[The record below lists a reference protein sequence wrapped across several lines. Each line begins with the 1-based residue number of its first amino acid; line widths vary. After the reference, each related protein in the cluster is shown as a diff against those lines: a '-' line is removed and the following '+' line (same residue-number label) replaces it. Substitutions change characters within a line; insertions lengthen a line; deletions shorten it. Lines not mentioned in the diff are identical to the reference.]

1 GLQHTPTGHRRSN
14 RRRDRTDPLR
24 LGVVERLIDRLARR
38 CAPPDRL
45 PARPER
51 RPFDRHNPRPSQ
63 RHHEPLA
70 QRHVITRR
78 LQPSRPQPAIAVAT
92 VAAIALTRCALA
104 YSNVLLTASTGV
116 APPSIASKIA
126 RSVAPLIASAR
137 DRADALTNP
146 SVSASS

>member
-1 GLQHTPTGHRRSN
+1 LIRSAQLHPANSSASPTESPGQLRPLLNSSPIATVSPSSAACAGRGLGPVTHVF
-14 RRRDRTDPLR
+14 DF
-24 LGVVERLIDRLARR
+24 
-38 CAPPDRL
+38 APDCLPD
-45 PARPER
+45 
-51 RPFDRHNPRPSQ
+51 SS
-63 RHHEPLA
+63 
-70 QRHVITRR
+70 T
-78 LQPSRPQPAIAVAT
+78 PQPAIAVAT
-92 VAAIALTRCALA
+92 VAAIAPTRCALA

>member
-1 GLQHTPTGHRRSN
+1 QAEDGIRDFHVTGVQ
-14 RRRDRTDPLR
+14 T
-24 LGVVERLIDRLARR
+24 
-38 CAPPDRL
+38 CALPISVTHVFDFAPDCL
-45 PARPER
+45 P
-51 RPFDRHNPRPSQ
+51 DSS
-63 RHHEPLA
+63 
-70 QRHVITRR
+70 T
-78 LQPSRPQPAIAVAT
+78 PQPAIAVAT
-92 VAAIALTRCALA
+92 VAAIAPTRCALA